1 MSKLSKKQRQ
11 EIIDRWLQ
19 DEEDEEYEV
28 VPLKEEGKFRVKQRK
43 KPGSDVKPETITVKP
58 ETEVVKPETITVK
71 PETITETIPTI
82 QPRTTI
88 IPGFTPSISGSE
100 SKPKTKS
107 KNKSKA
113 IDSLITTNTQIL
125 EHLKFL
131 GEDAQ
136 RRNQKKE
143 MKQEVKYQVRRNV
156 ITTTNPQSN
165 PSSEPQVIIQYP
177 SYKRSRVNLSR
188 TQTY

>member
-1 MSKLSKKQRQ
+1 
-11 EIIDRWLQ
+11 
-19 DEEDEEYEV
+19 
-28 VPLKEEGKFRVKQRK
+28 LKEEGKFRVKQRK
-43 KPGSDVKPETITVKP
+43 KPESKPGSDVKPETKPETEPETKPEPSKPEIITVKP
-58 ETEVVKPETITVK
+58 ESPV
-71 PETITETIPTI
+71 
-82 QPRTTI
+82 
-88 IPGFTPSISGSE
+88 TPE
-100 SKPKTKS
+100 SKPKTKV

-113 IDSLITTNTQIL
+113 IDSLIATNTQIL

-156 ITTTNPQSN
+156 ITTPNP
-165 PSSEPQVIIQYP
+165 PSSEPEVIIQYP
-177 SYKRSRVNLSR
+177 SYKRSRANLSR